1 MALADLAS
9 SSEAEAEVILL
20 DSPEGVLH
28 SPRREVVIISDSESE
43 EASLPPIRKRFKRE
57 PLVDSDS
64 QW

>member
-43 EASLPPIRKRFKRE
+43 EASIT
-57 PLVDSDS
+57 SDS
-64 QW
+64 KKVQAGATCRQ